1 MLLGL
6 HVKNFAIIDEV
17 EVDFR
22 DNLNILTGETGAGK
36 SILIGSINVALGG
49 KVSKQM
55 IRTGAEYA
63 LVELIFE
70 AADPE
75 ILKKLE
81 EYDIVSED
89 LQVVITRKIMANG
102 RSICRIN
109 GEVTTTTI
117 LKEVTRKLL
126 DIHGQHE
133 HQSLLYKQKHLEIL
147 DRYAR
152 EEIGER
158 KEEISKQYQEYIS
171 IKKELEDASMDEE
184 KRLRELSFLEY
195 ELNEIEQAKLIEG
208 EDEELQEEFRRLSN
222 SRSITENLS
231 EVYQSIAG
239 DGDCVSDI
247 IGRDVRLM
255 NKASEYDKTLL
266 EYANELSELEQLIQ
280 DFSRQIADYLDDFE
294 NSEEEFLRVQERLDQ
309 INQLKSRYGGSIDE
323 IKNYAKEA
331 AKRLERLQNHEEYM
345 EQLKQKLYSTEK
357 ELEQKCK
364 NLSDIRKEK
373 AQKLTEQIK
382 KALIDLNFLDVA
394 FEMTFVRTKN
404 FTANGYDEAEFIL
417 STNPGEPKQPLSC
430 VASGGELSRI
440 MLAIKSVLAEKDEIK
455 TLIFDEIDVGVSGR
469 TAQKVSEKLAV
480 IAACHQV
487 LCITHLPQIAAMA
500 DQHFLIEKTIDQNI
514 TKTRIFPLE
523 EEASVHELAR
533 ILGGVE
539 ITESVLPNAR
549 EMKELARKVKK
560 KLRK

>member
-1 MLLGL
+1 M
-6 HVKNFAIIDEV
+6 
-17 EVDFR
+17 
-22 DNLNILTGETGAGK
+22 
-36 SILIGSINVALGG
+36 
-49 KVSKQM
+49 
-55 IRTGAEYA
+55 
-63 LVELIFE
+63 
-70 AADPE
+70 
-75 ILKKLE
+75 
-81 EYDIVSED
+81 
-89 LQVVITRKIMANG
+89 
-102 RSICRIN
+102 
-109 GEVTTTTI
+109 
-117 LKEVTRKLL
+117 

-266 EYANELSELEQLIQ
+266 EYANQLSELEQLIQ

-373 AQKLTEQIK
+373 AQKCIWW
-382 KALIDLNFLDVA
+382 
-394 FEMTFVRTKN
+394 R
-404 FTANGYDEAEFIL
+404 
-417 STNPGEPKQPLSC
+417 
-430 VASGGELSRI
+430 
-440 MLAIKSVLAEKDEIK
+440 AIENY
-455 TLIFDEIDVGVSGR
+455 
-469 TAQKVSEKLAV
+469 
-480 IAACHQV
+480 ACY
-487 LCITHLPQIAAMA
+487 
-500 DQHFLIEKTIDQNI
+500 
-514 TKTRIFPLE
+514 
-523 EEASVHELAR
+523 
-533 ILGGVE
+533 
-539 ITESVLPNAR
+539 
-549 EMKELARKVKK
+549 
-560 KLRK
+560 